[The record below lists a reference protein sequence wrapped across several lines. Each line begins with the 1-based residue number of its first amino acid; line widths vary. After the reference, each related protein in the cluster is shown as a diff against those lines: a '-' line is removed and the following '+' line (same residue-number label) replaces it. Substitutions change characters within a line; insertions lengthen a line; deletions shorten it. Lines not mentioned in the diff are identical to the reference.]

1 MTITITITIPYHTIH
16 SNRRKKKIDTFE
28 HVRNLEHME
37 ETSPIPS
44 QEIHVFFFLV
54 FTINMHIIYIRTIV
68 YKIILGFITYKI
80 HYTLFQSTML
90 LSSVIK
96 CGLLEN
102 PPFSSIIFPAINTIY
117 CSSCIFQPAT
127 FDFPV
132 RKWYPL
138 NYYF

>member
-1 MTITITITIPYHTIH
+1 MTITIAITIPYHTIH
-16 SNRRKKKIDTFE
+16 SNRRKKNIYTFE
-28 HVRNLEHME
+28 NVRNLCLL
-37 ETSPIPS
+37 
-44 QEIHVFFFLV
+44 FFGSYYKYV
-54 FTINMHIIYIRTIV
+54 YMHIIYIRTIV